1 MHKDIFFINFPQRAT
16 GPEKLSAFEG
26 LGTLSLKKPTWGL
39 PCQIFMVTF
48 TLAALPQASW
58 DDSGLSLG
66 GVFILAGQG
75 ILYQTRKGCWI
86 PHCPLSFCLCLS
98 WTKLLTW
105 FSGSWDWLEHHWE
118 PSIHSQGKKMEE
130 REEEMDGCSQS
141 LPAQKHS
148 WLLQL
153 TSWGSPW
160 LKRNKI
166 QRAQEAE
173 MKKDAFPMMGLQ
185 GSRVWSEVRWK
196 SIHDKCSA
204 SSNRVSTTARH
215 GKQGACE
222 DPRDVLWSF
231 NGTRDFYFFIW

>member
-1 MHKDIFFINFPQRAT
+1 MRAVLSNLHGHISTGCTAT
-16 GPEKLSAFEG
+16 GILRCQWAEPRWCIYFGRARHSVPKKKRVLNSSLS
-26 LGTLSLKKPTWGL
+26 
-39 PCQIFMVTF
+39 
-48 TLAALPQASW
+48 
-58 DDSGLSLG
+58 
-66 GVFILAGQG
+66 
-75 ILYQTRKGCWI
+75 
-86 PHCPLSFCLCLS
+86 PHFHLCLS
-98 WTKLLTW
+98 CTKLLTW
-105 FSGSWDWLEHHWE
+105 FCGSWDWLEHHWE

-160 LKRNKI
+160 LKRNKM

-173 MKKDAFPMMGLQ
+173 MEKDAFPTMGLQ
-185 GSRVWSEVRWK
+185 GLSVWSEVKWK

-222 DPRDVLWSF
+222 DPRNVLWSF
-231 NGTRDFYFFIW
+231 NGTRDFYFFFWYMVSDRLCTSPIVMAFFLL